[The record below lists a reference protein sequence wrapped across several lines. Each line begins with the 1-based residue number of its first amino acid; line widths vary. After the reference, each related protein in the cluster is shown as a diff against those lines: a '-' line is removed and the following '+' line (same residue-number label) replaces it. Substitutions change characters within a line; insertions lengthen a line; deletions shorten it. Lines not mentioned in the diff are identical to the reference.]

1 MLLIFSLD
9 CDKLILYT
17 ITLIQS
23 NIQYTIFKMISY
35 INMLVQLVSNL
46 NYGKL
51 FKYLYTDIL

>member
-51 FKYLYTDIL
+51 FKYLYTYIL